1 MVKFGVDDVA
11 EAMRLGQE
19 AAAASLQRGR
29 CKVPFDHAADQH
41 FKSRGH
47 GERDLHQTNQAG
59 I

>member
-19 AAAASLQRGR
+19 AAAASLQKGCRH
-29 CKVPFDHAADQH
+29 KVSLANQH
-41 FKSRGH
+41 FKINRGH